1 MKRRTYEAV
10 FTIAFVAT
18 VLAITWALVLS
29 RIDWAALAAL
39 SP

>member
-1 MKRRTYEAV
+1 MKHRTYEAV

-18 VLAITWALVLS
+18 VLAITGALVLS
-29 RIDWAALAAL
+29 RVDWAALADL